1 MMDLKLHLSYS
12 IAIAAC
18 LLFGTR
24 TICAAEKI
32 TYDDH
37 VFPIFEQ
44 SCLNCHNPDKT
55 KGGLDLS
62 SYTNTLKGGSGGK
75 IVEAGDTAS
84 PLLKAVMGTGENK
97 MPPEGDAISPAKIA
111 ALKAW
116 IEGGLLENKNA
127 TARPPKKP
135 SFNATPSSSAGK
147 KPEGPPPLPEHVLLE
162 PSVTAPRGSSIRAI
176 AASPW
181 APLIAVSSLRQV
193 LLIHSESLEL
203 VGILPFPEGEP
214 VSLAFTP
221 DSRYLIVGGGIAGKS
236 GTTITFDVTNG
247 SRILTAAKEFD
258 SILCCDIRPGFD
270 IIATGSPSRLVK
282 LWNAPENSLVKS
294 IKKHTDW
301 ITSLDISS
309 DGILLA
315 TGDRNGGVMVWE
327 ADSGGEFHTL
337 RAHQAAITRAIFR
350 HDSNL
355 LGTSSEDGTI
365 RMWEM
370 NGGTEVKKI
379 DAHPGGVTGFD
390 WARDGSFASIGRDK
404 KARLWKADFNLLRDL
419 EKIPALPTAVAIDAE
434 GKRVFVGDAE
444 GHIHVINASDG
455 KLIKVLA
462 NNPPSLADRIQVI
475 DQQLTAFPDLL
486 EKVQQKINE
495 SQAKFDEQQKSI
507 TTATTNLQQAK
518 QAVAQAQQKLQALKG
533 KIQATGKNLSTKKTE
548 AEAQRAQF
556 ATAKNVL
563 EQSRTALT
571 TAQTAGQ
578 GPAIEQAQ
586 NATRDA
592 EAQLSKH
599 STALEKLDATIGTL
613 AKEEQTLQ
621 SELPTA
627 EKEIV
632 TAQAKVPTAEAAIKP
647 LREAL
652 PALEKSLAEA
662 KKVQL
667 DLAAVPQQLRQ
678 SRQRWIAAQTN
689 ALALQAHKAAEAENA
704 IFDEQTAAF
713 AQAAKQLET
722 LAAAH
727 VKEPT
732 EASLKTLQQAETQLI
747 TLRQQIE
754 QQSPKRT
761 ESQFRHQSLQAEY
774 HRQLAEKIE

>member
-12 IAIAAC
+12 IAFTVC
-18 LLFGTR
+18 LLIGTR

-62 SYTNTLKGGSGGK
+62 SYANTLKGGSGGK
-75 IVEAGDTAS
+75 IVEPGDTAS

-135 SFNATPSSSAGK
+135 SFNAAPSSSAGK
-147 KPEGPPPLPEHVLLE
+147 KPEGPPPLPEHVLLD

-282 LWNAPENSLVKS
+282 LWNAQENSLVKS

-390 WARDGSFASIGRDK
+390 WARDGTFASIGRDK
-404 KARLWKADFNLLRDL
+404 KARLWKADFTPLRDL
-419 EKIPALPTAVAIDAE
+419 GKIPVLPTAIAMEAE
-434 GKRVFVGDAE
+434 GKRVFVGDAD
-444 GHIHVINASDG
+444 GHIHVINAIDG
-455 KLIKVLA
+455 KIIKVLA
-462 NNPPSLADRIQVI
+462 NNPPTLADRIQVI
-475 DQQLTAFPDLL
+475 NQQLTAFPELL
-486 EKVQQKINE
+486 EKVQQQINE

-507 TTATTNLQQAK
+507 TTGTTNLQQAK

-533 KIQATGKNLSTKKTE
+533 KIQAIGKNLSTKKTE
-548 AEAQRAQF
+548 AEALRAQF
-556 ATAKNVL
+556 AAAKNAL

-571 TAQTAGQ
+571 NAQTAGE
-578 GPAIEQAQ
+578 GPAIKQAQ
-586 NATRDA
+586 NATREA

-599 STALEKLDATIGTL
+599 SAALEKLDATIAAL

-621 SELPTA
+621 NELPHA
-627 EKEIV
+627 EKELPA
-632 TAQAKVPTAEAAIKP
+632 AQAKVPTAEAAIKP

-652 PALEKSLAEA
+652 PALEKSVAEA
-662 KKVQL
+662 KKAQV
-667 DLAAVPQQLRQ
+667 DLAIVPQQLRQ
-678 SRQRWIAAQTN
+678 SRQRWITAQTN

-704 IFDEQTAAF
+704 IYEEQIATF
-713 AQAAKQLET
+713 AEAAKQLET

-732 EASLKTLQQAETQLI
+732 EASLKALQQAETQLI

-754 QQSPKRT
+754 HQSPKRT
-761 ESQFRHQSLQAEY
+761 ETEQRSQSLKAEY
-774 HRQLAEKIE
+774 HRQLAEKID

>member
-1 MMDLKLHLSYS
+1 MKNLSS
-12 IAIAAC
+12 RSFRFATC
-18 LLFGTR
+18 LLACIQTAQ
-24 TICAAEKI
+24 AAEKI

-62 SYTNTLKGGSGGK
+62 SYANTLKGGSAGK
-75 IVEAGDTAS
+75 IVEAGDAAS
-84 PLLKAVMGTGENK
+84 PLISAVMHTGDNK

-135 SFNATPSSSAGK
+135 SFNATPSASAGK

-162 PSVTAPRGSSIRAI
+162 PSVTAPRGSSLRAI
-176 AASPW
+176 AASSW

-282 LWNAPENSLVKS
+282 LWNAQENSMVKS

-301 ITSLDISS
+301 ITSLDISP

-327 ADSGGEFHTL
+327 ADTGGEFHTL

-370 NGGTEVKKI
+370 NGGSEVKKI

-390 WARDGSFASIGRDK
+390 WARDGTFASIGRDK
-404 KARLWKADFNLLRDL
+404 KARLWKADFNPLRDL
-419 EKIPALPTAVAIDAE
+419 GKIPALPTAIAIDAE
-434 GKRVFVGDAE
+434 GKRVFVGDTD

-455 KLIKVLA
+455 KIIKTLT
-462 NNPPSLADRIQVI
+462 NNPPTLADRIQVI
-475 DQQLTAFPDLL
+475 NQQLTAFPELL

-507 TTATTNLQQAK
+507 TTATNNLQQAK
-518 QAVAQAQQKLQALKG
+518 QAVAQAQQKLQATKG

-548 AEAQRAQF
+548 AEALRAKF
-556 ATAKNVL
+556 ATAKNAL

-571 TAQTAGQ
+571 SAQTAGE

-586 NATRDA
+586 NATREA

-599 STALEKLDATIGTL
+599 SAALEKLDATIAAL

-621 SELPTA
+621 NELPHA
-627 EKEIV
+627 EKEL
-632 TAQAKVPTAEAAIKP
+632 TAAQTKVPTAEAAIKP
-647 LREAL
+647 LRDAL
-652 PALEKSLAEA
+652 PALEKSVAEA
-662 KKVQL
+662 KKVQV
-667 DLAAVPQQLRQ
+667 DLAVVPKQLRQ

-689 ALALQAHKAAEAENA
+689 AQALQAHKAAEAENA
-704 IFDEQTAAF
+704 IFEEQTATF
-713 AQAAKQLET
+713 AEVAKQLET

-732 EASLKTLQQAETQLI
+732 EASLKTLQKAETQLI
-747 TLRQQIE
+747 TLREQIE

-761 ESQFRHQSLQAEY
+761 ETQQRSQSLKAEY
-774 HRQLAEKIE
+774 HRQLAEKID

>member
-1 MMDLKLHLSYS
+1 LKKTFTNTIFLTASLLS
-12 IAIAAC
+12 C
-18 LLFGTR
+18 FQVVH
-24 TICAAEKI
+24 AAEKI

-62 SYTNTLKGGSGGK
+62 SYTNTIKGGSGGK

-84 PLLKAVMGTGENK
+84 TLLKAVTGTGENK
-97 MPPEGDAISPAKIA
+97 MPPEGDAISPAQVA

-162 PSVTAPRGSSIRAI
+162 PTVTAPRGSSIRAI

-247 SRILTAAKEFD
+247 SRILSAAKEFD

-282 LWNAPENSLVKS
+282 LWNAPENSLLKS

-379 DAHPGGVTGFD
+379 DAHGGGVTGFD
-390 WARDGSFASIGRDK
+390 WARDGTFASIGRDK
-404 KARLWKADFNLLRDL
+404 KARLWKADFNLLREL
-419 EKIPALPTAVAIDAE
+419 GTLPTLPTAVAMEAE
-434 GKRVFVGDAE
+434 GKRIFVGDAE
-444 GHIHVINASDG
+444 GNVHVIDASNG
-455 KLIKVLA
+455 KVIRVLA
-462 NNPPSLADRIQVI
+462 NNPPPLAERIQVI
-475 DQQLTAFPDLL
+475 DQQLTAFPELL
-486 EKVQQKINE
+486 EKAQQKINE
-495 SQAKFDEQQKSI
+495 EQSKFDEQQKTI
-507 TTATTNLQQAK
+507 TTATTNLQQVK

-533 KIQATGKNLSTKKTE
+533 KIEAIGKNLSTKKTE
-548 AEAQRAQF
+548 AEALRAQF
-556 ATAKNVL
+556 ATAKTVL

-571 TAQTAGQ
+571 NAQTAGE
-578 GPAIEQAQ
+578 GTAIEQAQ
-586 NATRDA
+586 NATREA
-592 EAQLSKH
+592 EGQLSKH
-599 STALEKLDATIGTL
+599 STALEKIDAAIATL
-613 AKEEQTLQ
+613 AKEEQTQQ
-621 SELPTA
+621 SELNAA
-627 EKEIV
+627 EKELP
-632 TAQAKVPTAEAAIKP
+632 TAQAKVPTADAAIKP

-667 DLAAVPQQLRQ
+667 DLAIVPKELRQ

-689 ALALQAHKAAEAENA
+689 AQALQAHKAAEAEQA
-704 IFDEQTAAF
+704 VFEEQTANF
-713 AQAAKQLET
+713 AELAKKLET
-722 LAAAH
+722 LATAH
-727 VKEPT
+727 QTAPT
-732 EASLKTLQQAETQLI
+732 EATHKALHQAETELI

-761 ESQFRHQSLQAEY
+761 ETQFRHQSLKAEY
-774 HRQLAEKIE
+774 HRQLAEKID